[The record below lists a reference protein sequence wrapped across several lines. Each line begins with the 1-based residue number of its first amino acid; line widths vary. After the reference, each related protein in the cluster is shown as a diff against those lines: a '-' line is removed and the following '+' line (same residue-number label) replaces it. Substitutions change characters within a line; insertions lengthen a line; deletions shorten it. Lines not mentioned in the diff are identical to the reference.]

1 MKTYKGNEI
10 IKAAK
15 YLEELGSNR
24 ATIEQEFT
32 LESVDV
38 GDREA
43 TIHYV
48 GKVDGVDAKLDVK
61 VYKAKT
67 YANEYTVYINGQKF
81 FEKDYKNLTIWMHS
95 VMKLDTDDAKSGKIQ
110 LLPKDWKKVHKD
122 FLDKFVKDFN
132 IKKKDY
138 LECYVSFPYL
148 GNGSFNDIDKEFGLV
163 LLEYDPKLKDFK
175 KDFND
180 YQFSLQIGISNDTTK
195 LALGYYVHE
204 YEKNLNKA
212 LAAILPNAK
221 HGKTPILEYSGDR
234 TTFRYVEGTYDEIL
248 EICNGLK
255 ERLYAHYDQI
265 IKNCGGNPNW
275 RQATAWSEN
284 GPCYPAGSEESKKAR
299 EQLDAKVDGLNK
311 EAIDRVAGVVKNI
324 FNVDIMTVFEN
335 STVECKGYRFA
346 DTVVIKFPYKF
357 PKVKGSKVV
366 MQNKEME
373 VEIYRDDFPSSWGD
387 GRYNEVTVSY
397 RLPAIYATMSG
408 EYTDFEE
415 ARRTDSGKLMMLK
428 STRKM
433 AKIWY
438 SGKYSYN
445 KPEPV
450 FDTIKQQ
457 IADLDAFVK
466 YKGFIV

>member
-15 YLEELGSNR
+15 HLEKLGSNR

-48 GKVDGVDAKLDVK
+48 GKVDGFDAKLDVK

-67 YANEYTVYINGQKF
+67 YANEYTVHINGQYF
-81 FEKDYKNLTIWMHS
+81 AEKDYNKVTLWMHS
-95 VMKLDTDDAKSGKIQ
+95 ITKLDTDDAKSGKIQ
-110 LLPKDWKKVHKD
+110 LLPADWKKVHKA
-122 FLDKFVKDFN
+122 FLDKFVKDFH
-132 IKKKDY
+132 IKRKDY
-138 LECYVSFPYL
+138 LESYVSFPYL
-148 GNGSFNDIDKEFGLV
+148 GYGSFRDIGDEFGLV

-180 YQFSLQIGISNDTTK
+180 YQFHLQIGISNDTTK
-195 LALGYYVHE
+195 LALGYYIHS
-204 YEKNLNKA
+204 YEKNLDRA
-212 LAAILPNAK
+212 LEAILPNAK
-221 HGKTPILEYSGDR
+221 HGKTPILQFSGDR
-234 TTFRYVEGTYDEIL
+234 NLFRYVEGTYDEIL

-255 ERLYAHYDQI
+255 EKLYAHYDQI

-275 RQATAWSEN
+275 RQATAWSES

-299 EQLDAKVDGLNK
+299 EQLDAKVDRLNK
-311 EAIDRVAGVVKNI
+311 EAINRVAGVVKSV
-324 FNVDIMTVFEN
+324 FNVDIKTVFEN
-335 STVECKGYRFA
+335 STVECKGYKFA

-357 PKVKGSKVV
+357 PKVNGSKVV
-366 MQNKEME
+366 MQDKVME
-373 VEIYRDDFPSSWGD
+373 VEIYRVDYPCSWSD

-397 RLPAIYATMSG
+397 RLPAIYATMGG

-415 ARRTDSGKLMMLK
+415 ARRTDNGKMMMLK

-433 AKIWY
+433 AKVWY
-438 SGKYSYN
+438 SGNYSYESP
-445 KPEPV
+445 KPV
-450 FDTIKQQ
+450 FDTIKKQ
-457 IADLDAFVK
+457 ISDLEAFIK

>member
-24 ATIEQEFT
+24 STIEQEFT

-43 TIHYV
+43 TLHYV
-48 GKVDGVDAKLDVK
+48 GKVDGFDAKLDVK

-67 YANEYTVYINGQKF
+67 YANEYTVHINGQYYSD
-81 FEKDYKNLTIWMHS
+81 KDYKNVTIWMHS
-95 VMKLDTDDAKSGKIQ
+95 VTKLDTDDAKTGKIQ
-110 LLPKDWKKVHKD
+110 LLPADWKKVHKD
-122 FLDKFVKDFN
+122 FLDKFRKDFH

-180 YQFSLQIGISNDTTK
+180 YQFNLHIGISNDTTK
-195 LALGYYVHE
+195 LALGYYIHS
-204 YEKNLNKA
+204 YEKNLDNA

-221 HGKTPILEYSGDR
+221 HGRTPILEYCGDS
-234 TTFRYVEGTYDEIL
+234 TNFRYVEGTYDEIL
-248 EICNGLK
+248 EICKGLREK
-255 ERLYAHYDQI
+255 LFAYYDQI
-265 IKNCGGNPNW
+265 IKRCGGNPNW
-275 RQATAWSEN
+275 RQAVAWSES

-311 EAIDRVAGVVKNI
+311 EAINRVAGVVKSV
-324 FNVDIMTVFEN
+324 FKVDIKTFFEN
-335 STVECKGYRFA
+335 STVECKGYKFA

-366 MQNKEME
+366 MQDKVME
-373 VEIYRDDFPSSWGD
+373 VEIYRDDYPCSWSD

-397 RLPAIYATMSG
+397 RLPAIYATMGG

-415 ARRTDSGKLMMLK
+415 ARRTDSGKMMMLK

-433 AKIWY
+433 AKVWH
-438 SGKYSYN
+438 SGKYSYETP
-445 KPEPV
+445 KPV
-450 FDTIKQQ
+450 FDTIKKQ
-457 IADLDAFVK
+457 IADLEAYIK

>member
-24 ATIEQEFT
+24 AAIEQEFT

-48 GKVDGVDAKLDVK
+48 GKVDGFDAKLDVK

-67 YANEYTVYINGQKF
+67 YANEYTVHINGQYF
-81 FEKDYKNLTIWMHS
+81 SEKDYNKVTLWMHS
-95 VMKLDTDDAKSGKIQ
+95 ITKLDTDDAKSGKIQ
-110 LLPKDWKKVHKD
+110 LLPAEWKKVHKD
-122 FLDKFVKDFN
+122 FLAKFVKDFHV
-132 IKKKDY
+132 KKKNY

-148 GNGSFNDIDKEFGLV
+148 GNGSFNDIGDEFGLV

-180 YQFSLQIGISNDTTK
+180 YQFHLQIGISNDTTT
-195 LALGYYVHE
+195 LALGYYVHS
-204 YEKNLNKA
+204 YEKNLNHA
-212 LAAILPNAK
+212 LEAILPNAK
-221 HGKTPILEYSGDR
+221 HGKTPILQFSGDR
-234 TTFRYVEGTYDEIL
+234 NLFRYVEGTYDEIL

-255 ERLYAHYDQI
+255 EKLFAHYDQI

-275 RQATAWSEN
+275 RQATTWSES

-311 EAIDRVAGVVKNI
+311 EAIERVAGVVKSV
-324 FNVDIMTVFEN
+324 FNVDIKTVFEN
-335 STVECKGYRFA
+335 STVECRGYRFA

-366 MQNKEME
+366 MQDKEME
-373 VEIYRDDFPSSWGD
+373 VEIYRDDYPSPWDD
-387 GRYNEVTVSY
+387 GRYHEVTVSY
-397 RLPAIYATMSG
+397 RLPAIYATMGG

-415 ARRTDSGKLMMLK
+415 ARHTDSGKMMMLK

-433 AKIWY
+433 AKVWY
-438 SGKYSYN
+438 SGRYSYN
-445 KPEPV
+445 SPEPV
-450 FDTIKQQ
+450 FDTIKKQ
-457 IADLDAFVK
+457 IADLEAFIK
-466 YKGFIV
+466 YKGFSV

>member
-43 TIHYV
+43 TIHYI
-48 GKVDGVDAKLDVK
+48 GKVDGFDAKLDVK

-67 YANEYTVYINGQKF
+67 YANEYTVHINGQYHLD
-81 FEKDYKNLTIWMHS
+81 KDFNKVTLWMHS
-95 VMKLDTDDAKSGKIQ
+95 ITKLDTDDAKSGKIQ
-110 LLPKDWKKVHKD
+110 LLPDDWKKVHKD
-122 FLDKFVKDFN
+122 FLAKFVKDFN
-132 IKKKDY
+132 IKKKEY
-138 LECYVSFPYL
+138 LESYVSFPYL
-148 GNGSFNDIDKEFGLV
+148 GIGSFRDIDDEFGLV

-180 YQFSLQIGISNDTTK
+180 YQFHLQIGISNDTTT
-195 LALGYYVHE
+195 LALGYYIHS
-204 YEKNLNKA
+204 YEKNLDKA
-212 LAAILPNAK
+212 LEAILPNAK
-221 HGKTPILEYSGDR
+221 HGKTPILQFSGDR
-234 TTFRYVEGTYDEIL
+234 NIFRYVEGTYEEIL
-248 EICNGLK
+248 EICKGLK
-255 ERLYAHYDQI
+255 EKLFVHYDQI

-275 RQATAWSEN
+275 RQATTWSES

-311 EAIDRVAGVVKNI
+311 EAIARVAGVVKSV
-324 FNVDIMTVFEN
+324 FNVDIKTVFEN
-335 STVECKGYRFA
+335 STVECRGYRFA

-366 MQNKEME
+366 MQDKEME
-373 VEIYRDDFPSSWGD
+373 VEIYRDDYPSSWGD

-397 RLPAIYATMSG
+397 RLPAIYATMGG

-415 ARRTDSGKLMMLK
+415 ARSSDSGKMMMLK

-433 AKIWY
+433 AKVWY

-445 KPEPV
+445 SPQPV
-450 FDTIKQQ
+450 FDTIKKQ
-457 IADLDAFVK
+457 IADLEQYIK